1 MASVL
6 LFCLRMTPLK
16 SFQDRTADYL
26 RAVLLVLAALFVVKI
41 IPGVLHTW
49 RLEYGYAHRTPPSA
63 VATATWAIG
72 VLVALSM
79 LGLAYFSVRQR
90 PVPGYA
96 YPARKLNILQ
106 ELIIAGVGAAM
117 LVGVG
122 FALFS
127 LPIAAAPA
135 QSHRS
140 DLAAIIFL
148 IAMFLP
154 AGFAC
159 LCWRPVYVV
168 DPVGKTLTHYRIAR
182 FLGVTRQLP
191 FEFTIQA
198 IRYRRQYGYV
208 WAIMHQAK
216 KCEFLVDFL
225 DYGRNSQQVVDAY
238 AVTVNQAL
246 HGQPSFEPIAPAP
259 SSPAPATAVAPH
271 RPFTPSHYPR

>member
-1 MASVL
+1 M
-6 LFCLRMTPLK
+6 RPPL
-16 SFQDRTADYL
+16 
-26 RAVLLVLAALFVVKI
+26 AVHL
-41 IPGVLHTW
+41 
-49 RLEYGYAHRTPPSA
+49 
-63 VATATWAIG
+63 
-72 VLVALSM
+72 
-79 LGLAYFSVRQR
+79 R

-96 YPARKLNILQ
+96 YPARKLNIVQ

-122 FALFS
+122 FALLS
-127 LPIAAAPA
+127 LPLAAAPA

-140 DLAAIIFL
+140 DLPAMIFL
-148 IAMFLP
+148 IGMFLP

-168 DPVGKTLTHYRIAR
+168 DPVAKTLTHYRIAR

-198 IRYRRQYGYV
+198 IRYSRQSGFV

-225 DYGRNSQQVVDAY
+225 DYGSNSKQVVDAY
-238 AVTVNQAL
+238 AAHVNQAL
-246 HGQPSFEPIAPAP
+246 HGQPSFETIAPTP
-259 SSPAPATAVAPH
+259 GSPAPATAAAPH
-271 RPFTPSHYPR
+271 SPFTPSHYPR